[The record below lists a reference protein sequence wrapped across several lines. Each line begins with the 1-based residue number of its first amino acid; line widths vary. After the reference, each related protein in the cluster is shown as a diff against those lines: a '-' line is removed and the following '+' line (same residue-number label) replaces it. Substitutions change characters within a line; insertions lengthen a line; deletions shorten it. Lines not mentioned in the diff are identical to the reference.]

1 MRSHYYGSNWA
12 GKIGWGIS
20 LVVMVLATTTFY
32 HRHKHEE
39 LGIGYQQGEILS
51 PKGYVGFCR
60 EAVDDE
66 QRRFTELVEKMN
78 EPDYE
83 AKSGE
88 IEEILKDR
96 DSNLNSAGCK
106 PGCES
111 WLYFWND
118 ESGKL
123 DTQFRNEHTCGEN
136 PNNFQLLLQ
145 GFNPDTLP

>member
-60 EAVDDE
+60 EAVEDE

-88 IEEILKDR
+88 IEEILIINLSFISGMMKAENWTPSSEMSIPAERILIISSFCCR
-96 DSNLNSAGCK
+96 DLILTLSL
-106 PGCES
+106 
-111 WLYFWND
+111 
-118 ESGKL
+118 
-123 DTQFRNEHTCGEN
+123 RNKR
-136 PNNFQLLLQ
+136 
-145 GFNPDTLP
+145 